1 MNGRNLLCLLF
12 VVFGLCLLVSG
23 KKRYPDPKTKA
34 STRPKPVKL
43 NTDILPPLQDILESL
58 GMTRFLKDL
67 VKMGVTETRLL
78 VRLSPMD
85 FRMMAIEWDGVT
97 TEEITKL
104 KDEIAAMVILAT
116 VVEVP
121 VRPELAERGKLS
133 YGRVYLPDAVQSH
146 EYILGS
152 FGTFPPIGKHKLEIP
167 QSVYGCESTNV
178 TDLNYQGSILAV
190 KRGNCSFLIKAQNA
204 KRFHAAGVIMVNN
217 EDRLESPASGLG
229 IDKNI
234 TESSVLALKDFPIM
248 TFSNTSWAKIDHTYH
263 SNVKAGVTTYIDM
276 VPLKCKSGGVCAPL
290 LEEEKQIQDEVTWGS
305 ARVRSSGAT
314 GGAQVRSFDFLTSNF
329 GGQLPTS
336 GATSMIYAEPRNAC
350 MPLVDAADEVVED
363 AVLADGAET
372 VLSSKSS
379 KYADLAVVVERGGCR
394 FDVKALH
401 AQNAGARLL
410 VIVDKDDNALQRV
423 GGMQP
428 DSGFVGIPTVIVTA
442 AAGDHLQVLLGP
454 QAETTTVSLEI
465 TPSRDN
471 TGADAWIEL
480 AHTEWSSDPQQ
491 YLLQLEGQILKQT
504 RLQKEGAGSGEI
516 VAWLH
521 RKRDK
526 IVNKDKKSIDTD
538 GY

>member
-1 MNGRNLLCLLF
+1 MNRRNLLCLLI
-12 VVFGLCLLVSG
+12 VICGLCLLVSG

-34 STRPKPVKL
+34 SARPKPVKL

-97 TEEITKL
+97 AEEITRL

-121 VRPELAERGKLS
+121 VRPELADREKLS
-133 YGRVYLPDAVQSH
+133 YGRVYLPDSVQSH

-167 QSVYGCESTNV
+167 ESVFGCESDNI

-190 KRGNCSFLIKAQNA
+190 KRGNCSFLAKALNA
-204 KRFHAAGVIMVNN
+204 KRFNAGGIIMVNN

-234 TESSVLALKDFPIM
+234 TESSVLSLKNFPIL
-248 TFSNTSWAKIDHTYH
+248 TFSNTSWAKLDHTFH
-263 SNVKAGVTTYIDM
+263 SNVKSGVTTYIDM

-290 LEEEKQIQDEVTWGS
+290 LEEEKQVQDEVSWGS
-305 ARVRSSGAT
+305 ARVRSSGTT

-336 GATSMIYAEPRNAC
+336 GSVSLIYAEPRDGC
-350 MPLVDAADEVVED
+350 EPLVGAADEVAEE
-363 AVLADGAET
+363 AVQTDGAET
-372 VLSSKSS
+372 GLSTKPS
-379 KYADLAVVVERGGCR
+379 KYTDLAVVVERGGCH
-394 FDVKALH
+394 FDLKALH
-401 AQNAGARLL
+401 AQSAGARLL

-428 DSGFVGIPTVIVTA
+428 DSGFVGIPSVIVTK
-442 AAGDHLQVLLGP
+442 AAGDHLQSLLGP
-454 QAETTTVSLEI
+454 KAEATSVTLEI

-491 YLLQLEGQILKQT
+491 LLLQLEGQILKQT

-521 RKRDK
+521 RKLDK